1 MLRLTVL
8 CLTILTFINLFSQT
22 HVIEEVDKRGIISDS
37 TEISA
42 HDSLQTEKT
51 GFLNLNSATL
61 L

>member
-22 HVIEEVDKRGIISDS
+22 HVIEEVDKRGIVSDS

-42 HDSLQTEKT
+42 HDSLQTEKQV
-51 GFLNLNSATL
+51 S
-61 L
+61 